1 MLESLLAPPFAADP
15 PVKMNVPAKTLGL
28 ILAILGAIGALF
40 GILGVFALIA
50 LSMLKAALGPTGPGI
65 LLLVVIGVIIVEI
78 GTVGGAWGGYRM
90 YHEKREGK
98 KLAIYGSLINV
109 VGSLIAAIGGAG
121 YGFLRFALFYFVI
134 GALISIP
141 FVIYYLV
148 VISRFPGEAPLVARN
163 AGPSAT

>member
-1 MLESLLAPPFAADP
+1 MLASLLAPPFAADP

-40 GILGVFALIA
+40 GILGVFALLA
-50 LSMLKAALGPTGPGI
+50 MGMVMVALGPTVPWTF
-65 LLLVVIGVIIVEI
+65 LLAMSGVIIVEI
-78 GTVGGAWGGYRM
+78 GTVGGAWGGYQM

-98 KLAIYGSLINV
+98 KLAIYGVLINV
-109 VGSLIAAIGGAG
+109 VGSLVAAIGGTSWVYRG
-121 YGFLRFALFYFVI
+121 ALFNVVI

-141 FVIYYLV
+141 IVIYYLV
-148 VISRFPGEAPLVARN
+148 VISRVPGEASLVARN